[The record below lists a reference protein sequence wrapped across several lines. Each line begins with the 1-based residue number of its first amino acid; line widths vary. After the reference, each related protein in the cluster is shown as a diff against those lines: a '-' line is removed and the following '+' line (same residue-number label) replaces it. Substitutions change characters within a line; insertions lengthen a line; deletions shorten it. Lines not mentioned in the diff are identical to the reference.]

1 MSADL
6 SVFITLEMKNP
17 FIMIKLTGSQLS
29 ISRVVNASSQEA
41 WDLLTDTRKWR
52 QWGPTV
58 IAADC
63 ADRYIRKGA
72 LGRVQ
77 ILSGQWL
84 QFVITE
90 YEHHHYWHWKV
101 ASISATGHRV
111 DDLDTCKCRIAFE
124 LPILWAPYII
134 VCWVALKR
142 IAGMLETSKP
152 RGSL

>member
-1 MSADL
+1 
-6 SVFITLEMKNP
+6 MKNP

-29 ISRVVNASSQEA
+29 ISRFVNASSQEA
-41 WDLLTDTRKWR
+41 WDLLTDTRKWH

-90 YEHHHYWHWKV
+90 YEHHHFSLENDIANRFYPKFYSPN
-101 ASISATGHRV
+101 AISSS
-111 DDLDTCKCRIAFE
+111 D
-124 LPILWAPYII
+124 I
-134 VCWVALKR
+134 VTANQNR
-142 IAGMLETSKP
+142 DF
-152 RGSL
+152 RN